1 MDAGAIPSERPK
13 RDAAKKFL
21 NGPEGPGGKVDG
33 RKTHGGDGIGAHA
46 RAPGPRAKVA
56 VKGPDTLAGKR
67 PAAGG
72 EKQIK
77 KERGNRMIWL
87 PMARSDVPK
96 VSVDSSIRRLD
107 LTALKRYKKHFNLKS
122 ATTNNKDDLQAA
134 VIRHFASQLRADSGK
149 TERSFLKFLKER
161 KSSDK
166 QDWQRV
172 LQGVAGCCRVLQ

>member
-1 MDAGAIPSERPK
+1 MSDSFGFKMDAGAIPSERPK

-72 EKQIK
+72 AEADK
-77 KERGNRMIWL
+77 KRARQ
-87 PMARSDVPK
+87 PHDMARSDVPK

-166 QDWQRV
+166 QD
-172 LQGVAGCCRVLQ
+172 